1 MYMGVSHVHRGGCK
15 GDFRTC
21 WDGTSQQ
28 PAVQAQMEE
37 RLFEAQE
44 VPGSTPGSGTAIVGR
59 QLDIAL
65 QRMLLCIHSWWGFSG
80 TPHSF
85 GSIAQWLERVSY
97 IHLVVGSIPTTPTRI
112 GRYECQEPLEP
123 IPTGMKLSI
132 SVSGN
137 LPVSLDVEAA
147 KRDQPL
153 GAEDLRFGGEKHG
166 KN

>member
-1 MYMGVSHVHRGGCK
+1 MGVLRNS
-15 GDFRTC
+15 
-21 WDGTSQQ
+21 
-28 PAVQAQMEE
+28 P
-37 RLFEAQE
+37 L
-44 VPGSTPGSGTAIVGR
+44 
-59 QLDIAL
+59 
-65 QRMLLCIHSWWGFSG
+65 
-80 TPHSF
+80 F

-97 IHLVVGSIPTTPTRI
+97 IHSVVGSIPTTPTRI
-112 GRYECQEPLEP
+112 ERYECQEPLEP

-132 SVSGN
+132 RVSWN